1 MNTPME
7 YVVEREEAIK
17 RYVLGQLS
25 EDERYD
31 IELRV
36 LTDSDYFTELLLV
49 EDELT
54 DDLIW
59 GALSNNDQER
69 VKKLFLSI
77 PERRNKLGLTSAIA
91 QYLSNSEERR
101 WEDVLREACE
111 NRVLL
116 ESLIQEDW
124 MGLHLLALLRSSS
137 QGPSDLASKV
147 NANKS
152 TVSVVLNKLIES
164 GLVELKDLLT
174 CTERGAET
182 LQKIEKSTGVRL
194 T

>member
-1 MNTPME
+1 ME

-25 EDERYD
+25 ENERYE

-36 LTDSDYFTELLLV
+36 LTDTDYFTELLLV

-54 DDLIW
+54 DDLIN
-59 GALSNNDQER
+59 GALSNQDQER

-101 WEDVLREACE
+101 WEQILKAASESRS
-111 NRVLL
+111 LL
-116 ESLIQEDW
+116 DSLIQEDW

-137 QGPSDLASKV
+137 QRPSDLASKV
-147 NANKS
+147 NSYKS
-152 TVSVVLNKLIES
+152 KVSGVLNKLIES
-164 GLVELKDLLT
+164 GLVEQTELLT

-182 LQKIEKSTGVRL
+182 LQRIEKSTGVRL

>member
-1 MNTPME
+1 ME

-25 EDERYD
+25 ENERYD

-36 LTDSDYFTELLLV
+36 LTDSDYFNELLLV

-54 DDLIW
+54 DDLIS
-59 GALSNNDQER
+59 GALSNHDQER
-69 VKKLFLSI
+69 VKRLFLSI
-77 PERRNKLGLTSAIA
+77 PERRNKVGLTNAIA

-101 WEDVLREACE
+101 WEETLREACK
-111 NRVLL
+111 NRGLL
-116 ESLIQEDW
+116 DSLIQEDW
-124 MGLHLLALLRSSS
+124 MGLHILALLRSSS
-137 QGPSDLASKV
+137 QRPSDLASKV
-147 NANKS
+147 KANKS

-164 GLVELKDLLT
+164 GLVEQKELLT
-174 CTERGAET
+174 CTERGTET
-182 LQKIEKSTGVRL
+182 LEKIEKSTGVRL